1 LHAAPRCAIDP
12 PQCETGDGSV
22 TYFEWDGS
30 VTYFEWRYW
39 RSRLDGDLICDH
51 PRGRDRLD
59 GGEGVTIC
67 GLHAAFRL
75 GIVAGLRGSGFGT
88 CDALDRS
95 FVVLAGR
102 AAEV

>member
-1 LHAAPRCAIDP
+1 MHAAPRYAIDP
-12 PQCETGDGSV
+12 PQCETG
-22 TYFEWDGS
+22 DGS

-39 RSRLDGDLICDH
+39 RSRLDGDLIRDH
-51 PRGRDRLD
+51 PRRRDRLD

-75 GIVAGLRGSGFGT
+75 GIVASLCGSGFGT
-88 CDALDRS
+88 RDVLDRR
-95 FVVLAGR
+95 FVGLAGR